1 MDKFGF
7 IVHTISVDEVRKF
20 WGLPGF
26 IPGFLIKF
34 FLKITPPFK
43 LSNVKEFTVKP
54 GREIKGYFIGCPL
67 IPEQMVKLSE
77 KFVLKR
83 IIQSAKIAEGLG
95 VKIVGLGGYTSVVGD
110 KGYTVAKNVNIA
122 VTTGNSLTA
131 WSATEAVLLLARKQ
145 NVDLKKATLAIIG
158 ASGSIGS
165 LCARRLS
172 GHFAKV
178 VITARRK
185 EKLEELK
192 QELNRT
198 NKTDIVIFDD
208 IHQAVKESDVIIV
221 TTSAPEALINL
232 NELKKGAIICD
243 ISIPKNITETSKRND
258 IISFAGGLIKLPFEI
273 DFGTKTG
280 LPKGVIYGCIAETI
294 LLTIEGNFTNY
305 SIGDKINLDKLDEI
319 GRIANSYGFKP
330 YLGDKNG

>member
-7 IVHTISVDEVRKF
+7 IVHTVGINEFKKF

-34 FLKITPPFK
+34 FLKIIPPFK
-43 LSNVKEFTVKP
+43 LSEVKQFTAKP

-83 IIQSAKIAEGLG
+83 IIQSAKIAERLG
-95 VKIVGLGGYTSVVGD
+95 AKIVGLGGYTSIVGD
-110 KGYTVAKNVNIA
+110 KGSSVAGSVNIA
-122 VTTGNSLTA
+122 VTSGNCLTA
-131 WSATEAVLLLARKQ
+131 WSATEAVLSIAEKQKIDLRKS
-145 NVDLKKATLAIIG
+145 TLAIIG

-172 GHFAKV
+172 GNFAKV
-178 VITARRK
+178 IITARRK
-185 EKLEELK
+185 ERLEELR
-192 QELNRT
+192 QEVLNS

-208 IHQAVKESDVIIV
+208 IHQAIKNADVIIV
-221 TTSAPEALINL
+221 TTSAPEALIDL

-258 IISFAGGLIKLPFEI
+258 IISFAGGLIKLPFEV

-280 LPKGVIYGCIAETI
+280 LPKGVIYGCIAETM
-294 LLTIEGNFTNY
+294 LLTMEGNFINY
-305 SIGDKINLDKLDEI
+305 SIGDKISLDKLDEI
-319 GRIANSYGFKP
+319 GNIANAYGFKP
-330 YLGDKNG
+330 YLGEKNG